1 MIDHEKI
8 IREQALE
15 QAMIEEAEKREWEN
29 DSVDLLDQDIQ
40 ISFDTYH
47 GLEQYELGESF
58 SIGAT
63 KLG

>member
-1 MIDHEKI
+1 MIDHDKI

-15 QAMIEEAEKREWEN
+15 QAMIEEVEKREWEN
-29 DSVDLLDQDIQ
+29 DTIDLLDEDVQ
-40 ISFDTYH
+40 ISFDSYH
-47 GLEQYELGESF
+47 GSDQYELGESF

>member
-15 QAMIEEAEKREWEN
+15 QAMIEEVEKRQRDN
-29 DSVDLLDQDIQ
+29 DSVDLLDQDIV
-40 ISFDTYH
+40 FDNYD
-47 GLEQYELGESF
+47 GLMQYELGESF

>member
-15 QAMIEEAEKREWEN
+15 QAMIEEVEKREWEN
-29 DSVDLLDQDIQ
+29 DTIDLLGQDIQ
-40 ISFDTYH
+40 MSFDSYH
-47 GLEQYELGESF
+47 GFDQYELGESF
-58 SIGAT
+58 SINAT